1 MSVDAAGAP
10 VDEVE
15 AHVSAEQSAAGT
27 HRLRES
33 LDWMRH
39 HYLTPIVLV
48 IICLLLYFWI
58 HFTTLDDT
66 EVSSLHSSF
75 PTDIWTHLELA
86 VVSAAIAC
94 FVAISVGIMLTRG
107 KAKLLEPI
115 MLNVGNL
122 GQAIPSIGLLVL
134 LAFVTGLGFWTATI
148 ALAAYVVLPMMR
160 NTVVGIRQ
168 VQPSTVDAAR
178 GMGMSKFKVLTSI
191 ELPIAVPVM
200 LAGVRTALVLCFATA
215 TLAEFIGVHTL
226 GAPIVTGLKLNRQ
239 LLVVYGAGL
248 TLVIALAI
256 DWLAGLTEDLLRPR
270 GI

>member
-1 MSVDAAGAP
+1 MSMNAAGAP
-10 VDEVE
+10 ADEVE
-15 AHVSAEQSAAGT
+15 AHVSAQRAAPGT
-27 HRLRES
+27 HRVRES
-33 LDWMRH
+33 LDWLRH

-48 IICLLLYFWI
+48 IICLLLYFWV
-58 HFTTLDDT
+58 HSMTLDAT
-66 EVSSLHSSF
+66 EHSSF
-75 PTDIWTHLELA
+75 KSSIPSSIWIHLELA

-94 FVAISVGIMLTRG
+94 FVAISSGILLTRG
-107 KAKLLEPI
+107 KARFLEPI
-115 MLNVGNL
+115 VLNLGNL

-178 GMGMSKFKVLTSI
+178 GMGMSKFRVLTSI
-191 ELPIAVPVM
+191 ELPIAVPVI
-200 LAGVRTALVLCFATA
+200 LAGIRTALVLCFATA
-215 TLAEFIGVHTL
+215 TLAEFINVHTL
-226 GAPIVTGLKLNRQ
+226 GGMIVTGLKLNRDV
-239 LLVVYGAGL
+239 LVVVGGGL
-248 TLVIALAI
+248 TLVVALAI